1 MRLFRRRKRRAPEQ
15 ATQQESHPVVS
26 EPTFGF
32 RVRFKLPATSRFPVT
47 MDFERLDLA
56 SAVAGSSVWLKSMK
70 EGVPLKAA
78 DAIAL
83 RGDGYATEDEARR
96 DGHRWRDALQVS
108 FARTGIGADFGE
120 RAPSSF
126 ATNYFL
132 AQMEAQTGVRV
143 LNDLSGVQVFPTD
156 RDVRF
161 ISSSA
166 TGAKSPQ
173 AERLIAALELA
184 ARTGPHHSDTQTLAF
199 DLYSGSFFQPS
210 PDARL
215 LMLMMA
221 LETLLTLEPRPES
234 SREHVSKLL
243 RATEEAGLPE
253 SERAS
258 LVGSLKWLMD
268 ESIGQAGRRLA
279 STLGDRSYMDM
290 TPVKFFNH
298 CYSLRSQLAHGV
310 VPRPDRGQ
318 VNVAA
323 ANLEVMVAHL
333 LSGSLLHGLPD

>member
-1 MRLFRRRKRRAPEQ
+1 MNF
-15 ATQQESHPVVS
+15 
-26 EPTFGF
+26 
-32 RVRFKLPATSRFPVT
+32 
-47 MDFERLDLA
+47 DRLDLPSDVTGA
-56 SAVAGSSVWLKSMK
+56 SVWMKSMT
-70 EGVPLKAA
+70 EGVSLNAA

-83 RGDGYATEDEARR
+83 RGDGYATEDDARR
-96 DGHRWRDALQVS
+96 DGNRWRDSLQVS

-132 AQMEAQTGVRV
+132 SQLEAQTGVRV
-143 LNDLSGVQVFPTD
+143 LNDLPGVQVFPTD

-161 ISSSA
+161 ISSNA

-173 AERLIAALELA
+173 AERLTAALALA
-184 ARTGPHHSDTQTLAF
+184 LRTGPHHSDTQTLAF

-221 LETLLTLEPRPES
+221 LETLLTLDPRPEP
-234 SREHVSKLL
+234 SREHVAKLL

-258 LVGSLKWLMD
+258 LVGSLNWLMD
-268 ESIGQAGRRLA
+268 ESIGQAGRKLA
-279 STLGDRSYMDM
+279 STLGDRKYMNM

-298 CYSLRSQLAHGV
+298 CYSLRSRLAHGA
-310 VPRPDRGQ
+310 VPRPDRSE
-318 VNVAA
+318 VAVAA
-323 ANLEVMVAHL
+323 ANLEIMVAHL
-333 LSGSLLHGLPD
+333 LSGSLLHDLPD